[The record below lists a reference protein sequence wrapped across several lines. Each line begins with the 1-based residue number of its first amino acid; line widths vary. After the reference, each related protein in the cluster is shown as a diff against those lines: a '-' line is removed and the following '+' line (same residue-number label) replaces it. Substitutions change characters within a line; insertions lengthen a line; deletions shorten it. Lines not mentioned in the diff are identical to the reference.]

1 MGRRKGLVGF
11 YVGMGAV
18 LALVVTFYFAWTPLR
33 ALYWEREVRKVFP
46 PPPKRAVCRWGGR
59 GFVATTNFPNEEIL
73 ILTYEQ
79 AAERP
84 VGELVSLGPA
94 AEPAL
99 RRLLALSRA
108 RKSVLVLL
116 GKRGARWALP
126 LVVEHLAAPD
136 EDPGAGAAAVYAAER
151 FSGEAFFPRRPAT
164 GKKTFVPVMPEPD
177 NVARARRAVLDWW
190 EREGRARYGRGGE

>member
-1 MGRRKGLVGF
+1 LRTEGDGEVSGSEVLPAVAGRSPKSEMGRRKGLVGF

-99 RRLLALSRA
+99 RLS
-108 RKSVLVLL
+108 LI
-116 GKRGARWALP
+116 
-126 LVVEHLAAPD
+126 HI
-136 EDPGAGAAAVYAAER
+136 
-151 FSGEAFFPRRPAT
+151 
-164 GKKTFVPVMPEPD
+164 
-177 NVARARRAVLDWW
+177 
-190 EREGRARYGRGGE
+190 